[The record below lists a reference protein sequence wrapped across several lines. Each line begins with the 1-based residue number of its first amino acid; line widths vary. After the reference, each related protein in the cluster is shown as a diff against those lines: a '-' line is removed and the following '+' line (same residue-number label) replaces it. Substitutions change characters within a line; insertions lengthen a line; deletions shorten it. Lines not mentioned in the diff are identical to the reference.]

1 MTNDDDKRSSHT
13 FNLRDVVTI
22 LLVIVP
28 MAVTW
33 GVYTTKMS
41 NLSSHIIDLKADNV
55 IIKDRVRMSNSS
67 LEKENDDLRSKLS
80 QIEIEISN
88 NRINLT
94 NLRDRIKEIIEAN
107 NAKKLKN

>member
-1 MTNDDDKRSSHT
+1 MADEDKRSSHT
-13 FNLRDVVTI
+13 FNLRDVITI

-41 NLSSHIIDLKADNV
+41 NLSAHIIDLKADNV
-55 IIKDRVRMSNSS
+55 IIKNRVRTTKSS
-67 LEKENDDLRSKLS
+67 LKHENDNLRSKLS
-80 QIEIEISN
+80 QIEIEVSN
-88 NRINLT
+88 NRINLS

-107 NAKKLKN
+107 NEKRPTK